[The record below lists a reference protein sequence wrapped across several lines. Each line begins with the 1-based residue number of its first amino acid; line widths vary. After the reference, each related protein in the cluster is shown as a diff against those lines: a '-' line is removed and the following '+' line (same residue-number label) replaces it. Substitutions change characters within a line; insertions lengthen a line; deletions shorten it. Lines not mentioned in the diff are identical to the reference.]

1 MPNLMQ
7 FGFPPLAG
15 AVKKLVLVNIG
26 IFVGLWI
33 GDFIAPGLSGSLRDA
48 LGLRPEDVM
57 SGHVWQVVSYS
68 FIHLGILHLL
78 FNMLSLWMF
87 GSTLERDWGRS
98 RFLQFYFFC
107 VLGAALLTIIM
118 SFSHLLGMSPNTLTA
133 GASGGIYGLLVAFGM
148 LYAET
153 RVYVYGIFP
162 IKAKFFAMIWVGIA
176 LFGALSEQG
185 GIANV
190 AHLGGALV
198 GYLYIKFMPRRGVGF
213 VASEGMYGVRNR
225 YQRWKRRQAAKKFE
239 VYMRKAT
246 KESDPEEPP
255 RPNGDRRGPWVN

>member
-7 FGFPPLAG
+7 SGLPPLTG
-15 AVKKLVLVNIG
+15 VVKKLVIVNIG
-26 IFVGLWI
+26 IFIGLWVGNI
-33 GDFIAPGLSGSLRDA
+33 LLPGLGGALRDG
-48 LGLRPEDVM
+48 LGLRPADVM
-57 SGHVWQVVSYS
+57 AGHVWQLVTYS
-68 FIHLGILHLL
+68 FIHIGILHLL

-87 GSTLERDWGRS
+87 GSTLENDWGPS
-98 RFLQFYFFC
+98 RFLQFYFSC
-107 VLGAALLTIIM
+107 VLGAAVATIVL
-118 SFSHLLGMSPNTLTA
+118 SFAGILGMSPNTLTA
-133 GASGGIYGLLVAFGM
+133 GASGGIYGLLVAFGI

-162 IKAKFFAMIWVGIA
+162 IKAKFFAMIWVA
-176 LFGALSEQG
+176 LALYGALSEQG

-198 GYLYIKFMPRRGVGF
+198 GFLYIKFMPRRGAGYL
-213 VASEGMYGVRNR
+213 ASESVFGIRNR
-225 YQRWKRRQAAKKFE
+225 YHRWKRQQAAKKFE

-255 RPNGDRRGPWVN
+255 PPNGDSRGPWVN